1 MLKIRAFSGQLAAG
15 LGAVAVIFTG
25 STFLNSSV
33 ISFRLR
39 ELDQALETATRQY
52 NQNRNLGMLIQ
63 YELLKRRL
71 EDEEN
76 ESDFATEAQLQAFL
90 SEREAESR
98 VAFEN
103 FLDPV
108 AFAAIRSVRFLT
120 GKTTELR
127 HFNWAPGPNL
137 RIAYYHERSRRYRKA
152 IHWYEASLENEERLR
167 GEILL
172 HMGFCYSLLNQYEKA
187 YWLFQYVCDTFP
199 GEDEAAAAAKLYQEL
214 KLLDRSIRHAVS
226 RAKGTTDPLAV
237 GRNLY
242 RSMRYH
248 EALNMLSD
256 VAERAGSQ
264 RPARVQEAWYL
275 AGRCYEA
282 VGRDT
287 LAVQLYRIL
296 TASYPKTPWA
306 KKAYQRLLL
315 VHTVYAPDQREAQ
328 EVSKVMKEEYLADD
342 YVKEVLTSAQQVA
355 SVSIPE
361 PLSVPPPAVV
371 PAEIPILET
380 NSEEREAVAVEDSI
394 IQATSHVFS
403 RPLDVKETQSE
414 RRKRKREWEKEQQRR
429 LAKRRKAEK
438 EKQQRREAERKL
450 SEQFKNAAQ
459 VADDERG
466 KKLPVPDY
474 DTLPAFNRGV
484 SKEPVPMGAVEV
496 HALRDHFSKLEQQ
509 LKKNR
514 DSQRR
519 IDKEALA
526 QARNRKIQSKAAV
539 LSTYS
544 EAVLEDRTMPADA
557 AQLQLAKL
565 EKQRKKRTYYIVT
578 NDSVVLADAPVQGKR
593 IDLLYAGDLLK
604 YVSSKSGA
612 LRVSASSGQRG
623 WVPSQAAAQQ
633 TSLAGS
639 RVRELKARGRKLR
652 ADAQTIRA
660 LKFRSQAS
668 IRTSIGNHLPN
679 VNLVYKK
686 TLKIHP
692 DVKGTVQVRFCVNPS
707 GKVVSAE
714 VRSSDIRQKDFIAD
728 LLHYVR
734 TIRFKTIPEDI
745 GEMTFVFPFEF
756 NVE

>member
-1 MLKIRAFSGQLAAG
+1 MLKIRAFSGQLATG

-63 YELLKRRL
+63 YELLKRRIEGE
-71 EDEEN
+71 ED

-90 SEREAESR
+90 SEREAESK
-98 VAFEN
+98 VAFEK

-120 GKTTELR
+120 GKTTKSR
-127 HFNWAPGPNL
+127 HFNWAPGPKL
-137 RIAYYHERSRRYRKA
+137 RMAYYNERSRRYREA

-187 YWLFQYVCDTFP
+187 YWLFQYVCDAFP
-199 GEDEAAAAAKLYQEL
+199 GEDEAAVAAKLYQEL
-214 KLLDRSIRHAVS
+214 KLLDRSIHHAVS
-226 RAKGTTDPLAV
+226 RAKGTTDPLAI

-264 RPARVQEAWYL
+264 RQDRVQEAWYL

-282 VGRDT
+282 VGQDT
-287 LAVQLYRIL
+287 LAVQSYRIL
-296 TASYPKTPWA
+296 TESYPKTPWA

-315 VHTVYAPDQREAQ
+315 VHTVYAPDQRKAQ
-328 EVSKVMKEEYLADD
+328 EVSKVVKEEYLADD
-342 YVKEVLTSAQQVA
+342 YAEEVLISAQLVA

-361 PLSVPPPAVV
+361 LPSVQPHAVV
-371 PAEIPILET
+371 PAEIPSLET
-380 NSEEREAVAVEDSI
+380 KPEEHEAVAVEDSI
-394 IQATSHVFS
+394 VQVTSQVFS
-403 RPLDVKETQSE
+403 KPLEVKETQSE
-414 RRKRKREWEKEQQRR
+414 RRMREQEWEKEQQRR
-429 LAKRRKAEK
+429 LAERRKADE
-438 EKQQRREAERKL
+438 EELQRREAEWKIR
-450 SEQFKNAAQ
+450 EQFKNVAQ

-466 KKLPVPDY
+466 KKHPVPNY
-474 DTLPAFNRGV
+474 DSLLAFDRGV
-484 SKEPVPMGAVEV
+484 SKEPVSMGAVEV
-496 HALRDHFSKLEQQ
+496 LALRDHFSKLEQQ

-514 DSQRR
+514 DNQRK
-519 IDKEALA
+519 IDEEAFA
-526 QARNRKIQSKAAV
+526 HAKNRRIQSKAAV

-544 EAVLEDRTMPADA
+544 GAALEDRTVQADA
-557 AQLQLAKL
+557 AQLQLARF
-565 EKQRKKRTYYIVT
+565 EQQRKKRACYIVT
-578 NDSVVLADAPVQGKR
+578 SDSVALADAPIQGNR
-593 IDLLYAGDLLK
+593 IDLLYAGDILK
-604 YVSSKSGA
+604 YVSLKYGA
-612 LRVSASSGQRG
+612 LLVSTSSGQRG
-623 WVPSQAAAQQ
+623 WVPSQAAALE
-633 TSLAGS
+633 TSLARS
-639 RVRELKARGRKLR
+639 RVRELKAWGQKLQ

-660 LKFRSQAS
+660 LKFRSKES
-668 IRTSIGNHLPN
+668 IRSSIGNHLPN
-679 VNLVYKK
+679 INLVYKK
-686 TLKIHP
+686 KLKIYP
-692 DVKGTVQVRFCVNPS
+692 DVKGTVQVCFCVDPS

-714 VRSSDIRQKDFIAD
+714 VRSSDIRQQDFIAD
-728 LLHYVR
+728 LLQYVR
-734 TIRFKTIPEDI
+734 TIRFKTIPEDV

-756 NVE
+756 NVD